1 MTDLSMQYPRTA
13 GVNATRGWDDDSV
26 GTPGN
31 WSGWLNDHS
40 ESFDSGVKDLKAKLD
55 VAFAELELNPSQPN
69 LLAKYQTALQEY
81 NMYRMMQSNSSK
93 NLADM
98 QKQNIRNLG

>member
-1 MTDLSMQYPRTA
+1 MLFRSASPS
-13 GVNATRGWDDDSV
+13 WDGEAPGDS
-26 GTPGN
+26 TKWN
-31 WSGWLNDHS
+31 GWLNNHS
-40 ESFDSGVKDLKAKLD
+40 VSFDAGVLDLKDKLND
-55 VAFAELELNPSQPN
+55 AFAALQLDPSQPD